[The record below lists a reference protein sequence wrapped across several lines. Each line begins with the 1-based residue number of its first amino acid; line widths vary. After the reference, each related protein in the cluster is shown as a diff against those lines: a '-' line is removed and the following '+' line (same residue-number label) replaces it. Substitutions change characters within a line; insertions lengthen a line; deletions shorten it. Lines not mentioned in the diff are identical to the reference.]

1 MARSRLRFSPL
12 FAAIAVLALWISS
25 ASAVASDGARETE
38 PDPQSE
44 APLKLIVSLA
54 DQRLDVYRGIELIES
69 APVSSGKKGHRTP
82 SGIYSILQKRKWH
95 RSNIY
100 SAAPMPFMQ
109 RITWS
114 GVALHAG
121 RLPGYP
127 ASHGCIRLPDKFARK
142 LFNMTELGADV
153 IVADNAVKPRSFEHG
168 FLFQPRAIPRPA
180 ETLVAELGSA
190 GETAASHIGHAGTTL
205 PAAQLAPER
214 SRSPL
219 RILITRRTDREKMM
233 DLQSLLAELGHDP
246 GEIDGYL
253 GGNTG
258 AAIQA
263 FQSAHEMRPT
273 GMVSDELTEALY
285 KAAGRQQITGHLYVR
300 QDHLPLFDVPVLLDQ
315 PHQPLGTHLFTA
327 MAFNNDEEQASWT
340 ALSLSGDEA
349 SGAEAALSRIA
360 ISAAIRR
367 RISDLLTPASTLVIS
382 DHGLGRET
390 GKGTDFIVQ
399 PL

>member
-1 MARSRLRFSPL
+1 
-12 FAAIAVLALWISS
+12 
-25 ASAVASDGARETE
+25 
-38 PDPQSE
+38 
-44 APLKLIVSLA
+44 
-54 DQRLDVYRGIELIES
+54 ES
-69 APVSSGKKGHRTP
+69 TPVSSGKKGHSTP

-95 RSNIY
+95 RSNLY

-114 GVALHAG
+114 GLALHAG
-121 RLPGYP
+121 RLPGYA

-142 LFNMTELGADV
+142 LFTMTGLGADV
-153 IVADNAVKPRSFEHG
+153 VVSDEAVKPRPIEHG
-168 FLFQPRAIPRPA
+168 FLFQPRAVQQPD
-180 ETLVAELGSA
+180 EMLVAELG
-190 GETAASHIGHAGTTL
+190 GPVTAATGGLGQTGLA
-205 PAAQLAPER
+205 PAADELASER

-219 RILITRRTDREKMM
+219 RILITRRTAREKMM

-258 AAIQA
+258 AAIQS
-263 FQSAHEMRPT
+263 FQRASDLRPT
-273 GMVSDELTEALY
+273 GMVSDELIDALY
-285 KAAGRQQITGHLYVR
+285 QTAGRDKIEHHLYVR
-300 QDHLPLFDVPVLLDQ
+300 QDHRPLFDVPVLLTAPQ
-315 PHQPLGTHLFTA
+315 APLGTHVFTA
-327 MAFNNDEEQASWT
+327 MPFGDDAEKASWT

-349 SGAEAALSRIA
+349 AGAEAALSRIA
-360 ISAAIRR
+360 VSATIRR
-367 RISDLLTPASTLVIS
+367 RISDLLTPASTVVIS